1 MSRKAAGTSK
11 DKSRTSLEKYQ
22 EAKTTFEE
30 NLAML
35 DRYMPLS
42 NLRMRD
48 DRKILQEKLD
58 LLEIGY
64 KAGLEDKG

>member
-1 MSRKAAGTSK
+1 M
-11 DKSRTSLEKYQ
+11 EKYQ

-35 DRYMPLS
+35 DRYSPLS

-48 DRKILQEKLD
+48 DRRILQEKLD